1 MHFLSLGWALTLVRC
16 CCSSIA
22 WYFPGLL
29 FRVSVAVG
37 CLFWWQ
43 RQEIQSLFCHV
54 FSESEECTQCAVVDQ
69 MQLLTRS
76 LLASFDSTAI
86 TRCICSCPVAESNSC
101 QSTSRRARASAHKT
115 VHLPVISRGWVRFHS
130 QPSVNQTAASL
141 RRTAWKMR
149 HGATFRLSDLSFL
162 YHDFNLKEPHFP
174 TSIIKYNLASFC
186 KRFSSPGKLS
196 LGSAALH
203 YATYNP
209 RRTLQHLY
217 NHSCIKIHKESQCS
231 HIQI

>member
-54 FSESEECTQCAVVDQ
+54 FSESEEYTQCAVVDRV
-69 MQLLTRS
+69 QLPTRS

-115 VHLPVISRGWVRFHS
+115 VHLPVIARGWVRFHS
-130 QPSVNQTAASL
+130 QPSVKQTAAPSQDSL
-141 RRTAWKMR
+141 KDETRCDVQAEW
-149 HGATFRLSDLSFL
+149 FIVFIPRLQF
-162 YHDFNLKEPHFP
+162 KR
-174 TSIIKYNLASFC
+174 ASF
-186 KRFSSPGKLS
+186 SYE
-196 LGSAALH
+196 H
-203 YATYNP
+203 Y
-209 RRTLQHLY
+209 
-217 NHSCIKIHKESQCS
+217 
-231 HIQI
+231 

>member
-1 MHFLSLGWALTLVRC
+1 MRC

-54 FSESEECTQCAVVDQ
+54 FSESEEYTQCAVVDQ
-69 MQLLTRS
+69 MQLPTRS

-115 VHLPVISRGWVRFHS
+115 VHLPVISFSALRESNSSFPP
-130 QPSVNQTAASL
+130 QDSL
-141 RRTAWKMR
+141 KDETRCDVQA
-149 HGATFRLSDLSFL
+149 
-162 YHDFNLKEPHFP
+162 E
-174 TSIIKYNLASFC
+174 
-186 KRFSSPGKLS
+186 
-196 LGSAALH
+196 
-203 YATYNP
+203 
-209 RRTLQHLY
+209 
-217 NHSCIKIHKESQCS
+217 
-231 HIQI
+231 